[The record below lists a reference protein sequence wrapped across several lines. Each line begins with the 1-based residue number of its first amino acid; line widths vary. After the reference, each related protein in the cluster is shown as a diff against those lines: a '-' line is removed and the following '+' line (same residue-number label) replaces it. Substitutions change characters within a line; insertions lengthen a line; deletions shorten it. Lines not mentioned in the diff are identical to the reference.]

1 MPGSVR
7 LTLVRH
13 GESTW
18 NATGQWQGQHD
29 VPLSARGRLEV
40 RALAERLFGARFD
53 RAVASDLSRAFE
65 TGQAVGVSETDRRLR
80 EVDVGAWSGLHREEV
95 ALRFPDEVRALRAGL
110 PVRIGGGESMAEFEA
125 RVDAV
130 IDELAGRHRGQD
142 VLAVTHGGVVRALA
156 TRVLGVRGRL
166 SPLVGVGNTSLSH
179 VVFEGAVFE
188 RAVFERAPRLA
199 LYNDA
204 THLEPADLE
213 PTVMPE
219 PTARVA
225 LVAADPSA
233 PADRRLADRIL
244 SRLGIARFGAAGV
257 ATALP
262 LSDDLVAEPLGD
274 DPMQA
279 FEALRAEQEG
289 GAFALVLTP
298 SEVVATLGAVLAL
311 PSTDGL
317 LAPAHGA
324 VAQLRV
330 STRGALL
337 HSYGVSLS

>member
-1 MPGSVR
+1 M
-7 LTLVRH
+7 RH

-18 NATGQWQGQHD
+18 NATGQWQGQQD

-53 RAVASDLSRAFE
+53 RAIASDLSRAFE
-65 TGQAVGVSETDRRLR
+65 TAQAVGVSETDRRLR
-80 EVDVGAWSGLHREEV
+80 EVDVGAWAGLQREEV
-95 ALRFPDEVRALRAGL
+95 AVRFPDEVRALRSGL

-130 IDELAGRHRGQD
+130 IDELAGAHRDQD

-179 VVFEGAVFE
+179 VVFES
-188 RAVFERAPRLA
+188 APRLA
-199 LYNDA
+199 TYNDA

-219 PTARVA
+219 ATARVA
-225 LVAADPSA
+225 LVAADPEA
-233 PADRRLADRIL
+233 PPDRHLADRIL
-244 SRLGIARFGAAGV
+244 SRLGIARFGAAG
-257 ATALP
+257 AAAALS

-274 DPMQA
+274 DPTRA
-279 FEALRAEQEG
+279 FAALRAEQEG

-298 SEVVATLGAVLAL
+298 RDTVDLLGSLLAL
-311 PSTDGL
+311 PATDGL

-337 HSYGVSLS
+337 HSYGVSL